1 MTDESA
7 YAASGVSVEA
17 GKESVAQMQAA
28 VEATYTDSVLSPL
41 GSFGSA
47 FALGQALHDP
57 VLISGTDGVG
67 TKLLLTIAAQKY
79 DTIGQDLVAMV
90 MNDVLAQGAKPLFM
104 LDYLAVDKMRP
115 EVVATLVKGVA
126 QATKTIGASL
136 IGGESAELPGMYA
149 KNHYDL
155 AGFGVGVVERD
166 ALLSAENAQAGDVLI
181 GLPSSGLH
189 SNGYSLVRRVLGLET
204 DADFTKLPEA
214 MQQTLLEPTRLY
226 QPALNPILGMDG
238 LHSMAH
244 ITGGGIVE
252 NLPRAY
258 DETLTAELEWGS
270 WPILPIFDIL
280 QKQGNLSLEDMLLTF
295 NNGLGMV
302 LAVAPDA
309 VNAMM
314 QQFNTHDEPAYIIGK
329 LQPCTTSDI
338 EWKGQAPWPMTFD

>member
-1 MTDESA
+1 MTEESA

-17 GKESVAQMQAA
+17 GKASVEKMQTA
-28 VEATYTDSVLSPL
+28 VEATYNDQVLTPL

-47 FALGQALHDP
+47 FALGQGYQDP

-115 EVVATLVKGVA
+115 EVVATLVQGVA
-126 QATKTIGASL
+126 KATKTIGAAL

-149 KNHYDL
+149 DNHYDL
-155 AGFGVGVVERD
+155 AGFGVGVVEREQ
-166 ALLSAENAQAGDVLI
+166 LLSAKKAQAGDVLI

-189 SNGYSLVRRVLGLET
+189 SNGYSLVRQVLGLET
-204 DADFTKLPEA
+204 AADWQAVPESLQA
-214 MQQTLLEPTRLY
+214 TLLEPTRLY
-226 QPALNPILGMDG
+226 QPIVEPLLNQPG

-244 ITGGGIVE
+244 ITGGGIIE
-252 NLPRAY
+252 NLPRAFGP
-258 DETLTAELEWGS
+258 ELTAIVEWDS
-270 WPILPIFDIL
+270 WPILPIFDLL
-280 QKQGNLSLEDMLLTF
+280 QNKANLTLNDMLLTF

-302 LAVAPDA
+302 LVVSPDA
-309 VNAMM
+309 ADDVLQHFATQN
-314 QQFNTHDEPAYIIGK
+314 QPAYLIGN
-329 LQPCTTSDI
+329 LQSREAESI
-338 EWKGQAPWPMTFD
+338 VWKGTAPWPMTLN

>member
-1 MTDESA
+1 MTEESA

-17 GKESVAQMQAA
+17 GKASVEKMQTA
-28 VEATYTDSVLSPL
+28 VEATYNDQVLTPL

-47 FALGQALHDP
+47 FALGQGYQDP

-115 EVVATLVKGVA
+115 EVVATLVQGVA
-126 QATKTIGASL
+126 KATKTIGAAL

-149 KNHYDL
+149 DNHYDL
-155 AGFGVGVVERD
+155 AGFGVGVVEREQ
-166 ALLSAENAQAGDVLI
+166 LLSAEKAQAGDVLI

-189 SNGYSLVRRVLGLET
+189 SNGYSLVRQVLGLESA
-204 DADFTKLPEA
+204 ADWQALSDSLQT
-214 MQQTLLEPTRLY
+214 TLLEPTRLY
-226 QPALNPILGMDG
+226 QPIVEPLLNQPG

-244 ITGGGIVE
+244 ITGGGIIE
-252 NLPRAY
+252 NLPRAFGP
-258 DETLTAELEWGS
+258 ELTAVVEWDS
-270 WPILPIFDIL
+270 WPILPIFDLL
-280 QKQGNLSLEDMLLTF
+280 QNKANLTLNDMLLTF

-302 LAVAPDA
+302 LVVSPDTA
-309 VNAMM
+309 DDVLQHFSTQN
-314 QQFNTHDEPAYIIGK
+314 QPAYLIGN
-329 LQPCTTSDI
+329 LQPREAESI
-338 EWKGQAPWPMTFD
+338 VWKGTAPWPMTLN